1 MATIVDKPPTEEDEK
16 KRKRSA
22 ALERG
27 ATLFTAAI
35 ASAVAAQGMYVFFSQ
50 ALGMPTPLLVMCFSF
65 IELMVITSAMR
76 ARRSQID
83 TGSAGVDGIA
93 MWVLTIASGILAA
106 THADDTGTLLL
117 RLMAPLIAAWG
128 WERSMK
134 LERRQLTGEDV
145 GLNWRWSPQRLL
157 VRWGI
162 ADPTDRTTAE
172 VAVERRLADLARAAD
187 NVRLAQTTGRSAR
200 HERKMVQRLHRA
212 IDKAADDGVVLGEPE
227 IRRRLREHL
236 EGRFAAYT
244 LPKYRPLTDWS
255 NPEAIDAPAR
265 ESGEAAIDPRAIDD
279 QLAEFEREFAAR
291 APRATEAPI
300 AREPIAD
307 RGDDTARATDRIATD
322 RAPIAREEAPA
333 PRAEHPTVVM
343 ADRAQPIVAEPVIA
357 RAEQA
362 APTLPTE
369 PIAREIP
376 RAEAESIAAHSPAD
390 LGSDT
395 ESIADRGTDSSA
407 DNTEPTDS
415 TATVVRDRGPVVSLV
430 RANDSAPVARAVT
443 DRARTGERDSS
454 ARGTAVDGALA
465 RATDRG
471 PRAESSARGNVA
483 RGPFAREM
491 SQTEADRLAR
501 AVIDR
506 GKSKQPAQVLAA
518 IYRAH
523 SQGQRPNAIGK
534 LVELPHSTVG
544 RAIDAAHEVA
554 GPRKID

>member
-1 MATIVDKPPTEEDEK
+1 
-16 KRKRSA
+16 
-22 ALERG
+22 
-27 ATLFTAAI
+27 
-35 ASAVAAQGMYVFFSQ
+35 
-50 ALGMPTPLLVMCFSF
+50 
-65 IELMVITSAMR
+65 
-76 ARRSQID
+76 
-83 TGSAGVDGIA
+83 
-93 MWVLTIASGILAA
+93 
-106 THADDTGTLLL
+106 
-117 RLMAPLIAAWG
+117 
-128 WERSMK
+128 
-134 LERRQLTGEDV
+134 
-145 GLNWRWSPQRLL
+145 
-157 VRWGI
+157 
-162 ADPTDRTTAE
+162 
-172 VAVERRLADLARAAD
+172 
-187 NVRLAQTTGRSAR
+187 
-200 HERKMVQRLHRA
+200 MVQRLHRA

-227 IRRRLREHL
+227 IRARLREHL

-244 LPKYRPLTDWS
+244 LPKYRPITDWS

-265 ESGEAAIDPRAIDD
+265 DNGDAIDPRAIDD

-291 APRATEAPI
+291 APRATATPI

-307 RGDDTARATDRIATD
+307 RDDDTARATDRIATG

-343 ADRAQPIVAEPVIA
+343 ADRAQPIVAESVIA

-376 RAEAESIAAHSPAD
+376 SVEAESIAAHSPAE
-390 LGSDT
+390 LGSDA

-415 TATVVRDRGPVVSLV
+415 TATVARDRGPVVSLV
-430 RANDSAPVARAVT
+430 RASDSAPSARAVT
-443 DRARTGERDSS
+443 DRARTGERESS

-465 RATDRG
+465 RAADRAS
-471 PRAESSARGNVA
+471 RAESSARGNVA

-506 GKSKQPAQVLAA
+506 GKSKQPATVLAA

-544 RAIDAAHEVA
+544 RAIEAAHEVA

>member
-1 MATIVDKPPTEEDEK
+1 MATTTDKPPTPEDEK

-134 LERRQLTGEDV
+134 LERRQLTGEAT

-227 IRRRLREHL
+227 IRARLREHL

-255 NPEAIDAPAR
+255 LPEAIDAPVR
-265 ESGEAAIDPRAIDD
+265 DRGEAAIDPRAIDD
-279 QLAEFEREFAAR
+279 QLVEFEREFAAR
-291 APRATEAPI
+291 APRATEVPI

-307 RGDDTARATDRIATD
+307 RGDDLARATDLGAID
-322 RAPIAREEAPA
+322 RAPIARDETAS
-333 PRAEHPTVVM
+333 PRAEHPAIVV
-343 ADRAQPIVAEPVIA
+343 ADRVRPIAAEPVIA
-357 RAEQA
+357 RAEEA
-362 APTLPTE
+362 VPTE
-369 PIAREIP
+369 STAREIP
-376 RAEAESIAAHSPAD
+376 RAEADSIAAHSPAE
-390 LGSDT
+390 LGT
-395 ESIADRGTDSSA
+395 EAEPIADRGTDSRVGSA
-407 DNTEPTDS
+407 ESTDE
-415 TATVVRDRGPVVSLV
+415 AAPVARDRGPVVSLV
-430 RANDSAPVARAVT
+430 RASDCAPSARAVA
-443 DRARTGERDSS
+443 DRARTGERESS

-465 RATDRG
+465 RAADRAS
-471 PRAESSARGNVA
+471 RAESSARGTVA

-506 GKSKQPAQVLAA
+506 GKSKQPADVLAA

-544 RAIDAAHEVA
+544 RAIEAAHEVS

>member
-1 MATIVDKPPTEEDEK
+1 
-16 KRKRSA
+16 
-22 ALERG
+22 
-27 ATLFTAAI
+27 
-35 ASAVAAQGMYVFFSQ
+35 
-50 ALGMPTPLLVMCFSF
+50 
-65 IELMVITSAMR
+65 
-76 ARRSQID
+76 
-83 TGSAGVDGIA
+83 
-93 MWVLTIASGILAA
+93 
-106 THADDTGTLLL
+106 
-117 RLMAPLIAAWG
+117 
-128 WERSMK
+128 MK
-134 LERRQLTGEDV
+134 LERRQLTGEAT

-162 ADPTDRTTAE
+162 ADPTDRSTAE

-227 IRRRLREHL
+227 IRARLREHL

-244 LPKYRPLTDWS
+244 LPKYRPITDWS

-291 APRATEAPI
+291 APRATESPI
-300 AREPIAD
+300 ARGPIAD
-307 RGDDTARATDRIATD
+307 RVDDIARATDPGTTD
-322 RAPIAREEAPA
+322 RAPIARDEIAVS
-333 PRAEHPTVVM
+333 RAEHPTVVV
-343 ADRAQPIVAEPVIA
+343 ADRAQPIAAEPVIA
-357 RAEQA
+357 RAEEA
-362 APTLPTE
+362 VPALPTE

-376 RAEAESIAAHSPAD
+376 RAEAESIAAHSPAE

-395 ESIADRGTDSSA
+395 ESIADRGTDSNA
-407 DNTEPTDS
+407 DSPEPTDS
-415 TATVVRDRGPVVSLV
+415 TAPVARDRGPVVSLV
-430 RANDSAPVARAVT
+430 RASDSAPSPRANT
-443 DRARTGERDSS
+443 DRARTGERDSI
-454 ARGTAVDGALA
+454 ARGTTVDGALA
-465 RATDRG
+465 RATDRA

-506 GKSKQPAQVLAA
+506 GKSKQPAEVLAA